1 MYYTWKRRTIYVRT
15 RSGIAR
21 TREGREG
28 YSCTSLK
35 RPPLRAIG
43 DQHPEGIVRCAPRQN
58 PLPFFPG
65 SRIIDT
71 SRIQPRYTCFKIK
84 SVTCCYKFYKFS
96 FVVVWD
102 KDSINLKIFV
112 LGFYAALE
120 TFFFF
125 FFFFLLPSFPLFSP
139 LGFYF
144 FFLSLSSELEETTS
158 RKEKCVKIRRTWPKG
173 ESRTIKVQCSAPSCF
188 RCAAPFQNRVA
199 FFGPVETNR
208 WCIVSVCFDRSLN
221 RIFFEN
227 NLSRRVFIFA
237 MFRFYFSIFNA
248 SSFSIINAFS
258 IRTIVHI
265 LLSHKFENS

>member
-1 MYYTWKRRTIYVRT
+1 MRDHPSFLFWWTVIFFSFFSFLSSPPPLLRDNNHLDYSLHYLSPSCPIYLPFTRIHRSVYRSMYYTWKRRTIYVRT

-35 RPPLRAIG
+35 QPPLRAIG
-43 DQHPEGIVRCAPRQN
+43 GQDPEGIVRCAPRQN

-144 FFLSLSSELEETTS
+144 FFLSLSKELEEATS
-158 RKEKCVKIRRTWPKG
+158 RRKSAWKYVERDRR
-173 ESRTIKVQCSAPSCF
+173 E
-188 RCAAPFQNRVA
+188 NR
-199 FFGPVETNR
+199 ER
-208 WCIVSVCFDRSLN
+208 
-221 RIFFEN
+221 
-227 NLSRRVFIFA
+227 
-237 MFRFYFSIFNA
+237 
-248 SSFSIINAFS
+248 
-258 IRTIVHI
+258 
-265 LLSHKFENS
+265 

>member
-1 MYYTWKRRTIYVRT
+1 MPHILTLYSYPSIGLSVHVLHVKKAYNICT

-35 RPPLRAIG
+35 QPPLRAIG

-144 FFLSLSSELEETTS
+144 FFFPYRANS
-158 RKEKCVKIRRTWPKG
+158 KK
-173 ESRTIKVQCSAPSCF
+173 
-188 RCAAPFQNRVA
+188 
-199 FFGPVETNR
+199 
-208 WCIVSVCFDRSLN
+208 
-221 RIFFEN
+221 
-227 NLSRRVFIFA
+227 RRVEGKV
-237 MFRFYFSIFNA
+237 R
-248 SSFSIINAFS
+248 
-258 IRTIVHI
+258 
-265 LLSHKFENS
+265 ENT